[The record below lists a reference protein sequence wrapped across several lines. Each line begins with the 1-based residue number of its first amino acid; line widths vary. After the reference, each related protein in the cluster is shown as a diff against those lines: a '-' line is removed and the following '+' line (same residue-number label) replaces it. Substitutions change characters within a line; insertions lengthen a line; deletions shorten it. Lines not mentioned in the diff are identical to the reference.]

1 MYPLMILV
9 GESMKENRK
18 LTVSR
23 NFPSLNYRRKTV
35 TFRVEK
41 PGRQD
46 LNQMIKF
53 TSPVLGVM
61 DPLGLLTTAPGNTTA
76 LPFSPA
82 PAKNV

>member
-1 MYPLMILV
+1 MRLV

-18 LTVSR
+18 LRVSR
-23 NFPSLNYRRKTV
+23 YLPSLNYRRKTV

-53 TSPVLGVM
+53 ISPILGVM
-61 DPLGLLTTAPGNTTA
+61 DPLGLLTAAPGNTTA
-76 LPFSPA
+76 LPFSSA
-82 PAKNV
+82 PTKNV